1 MSKAMNL
8 SIFPRAIA
16 FAIFGGAL
24 LASAGTL
31 TGKED
36 NSDWS
41 KTEPIA
47 SASDPL
53 QAELARCQA
62 LKLQATN
69 DAGCHA
75 AWARNFERFFGLRML
90 EHKPAGLLEVAPAA
104 RGAQ

>member
-1 MSKAMNL
+1 MNISK
-8 SIFPRAIA
+8 FGRAIA
-16 FAIFGGAL
+16 FALLGAAL

-41 KTEPIA
+41 ETEPIV

-53 QAELARCQA
+53 QAEFARCQV

-75 AWARNFERFFGLRML
+75 AWAKNLERFFGLSKVPK
-90 EHKPAGLLEVAPAA
+90 HTPAGLLEVAPDA
-104 RGAQ
+104 RGAP

>member
-1 MSKAMNL
+1 MNI
-8 SIFPRAIA
+8 SNFGRAIA
-16 FAIFGGAL
+16 FALLGGAF
-24 LASAGTL
+24 LASAGNL

-41 KTEPIA
+41 ETEPIA

-69 DAGCHA
+69 DASCHA

-90 EHKPAGLLEVAPAA
+90 EHRPAGLLEVAPSA
-104 RGAQ
+104 RGAP